1 MSSRAAFVAFV
12 ALTAVATTTAAAQT
26 AVASAQNPTRASQP
40 IVWSGLYSISAD
52 GKTKGSAVQTGEYV
66 GADLGGS
73 VYLSPCATMGAASGG
88 HQVSAFATDV
98 WVMSGKVLELTDQHA
113 SVQVGFRRT
122 KRGGQDETSP
132 EQSVTLTLAR
142 GERHRLETI
151 TVPAAGSCEQRT
163 AALDV
168 VFGSRAE
175 LYGITDDAYARG
187 GSRSSATAGSG
198 YLQGSKQRS
207 GSVGGALAL
216 GASGVTSPA
225 GERLTA
231 ELWLVRSTPGQPDET
246 QHLASQ
252 LMPMPVAY
260 SFPPVTIQ
268 TAAGPITIKVEG
280 TIEAGLSPDGQR
292 RFHFAAG
299 RTVTASTSSRP
310 ARDVKPLVESSN
322 KVTFAM
328 PEGDEVLG
336 FEMPPLRTPDGTTLP
351 DRLSIRVRISRSP
364 GR

>member
-1 MSSRAAFVAFV
+1 MNSRTAFVGLI
-12 ALTAVATTTAAAQT
+12 ALTGLATTTAAAQT
-26 AVASAQNPTRASQP
+26 AVASAQNPIRASQP
-40 IVWSGLYSISAD
+40 IVSSGLYTISAD

-73 VYLSPCATMGAASGG
+73 VYLSPCATMGAAGNG

-98 WVMSGKVLELTDQHA
+98 WVMSGKVLELTDQYA

-132 EQSVTLTLAR
+132 QQSVTLTLAR

-151 TVPAAGSCEQRT
+151 TVPATGSCEQRS

-168 VFGSRAE
+168 VFASRTE
-175 LYGITDDAYARG
+175 LYGITDDAYVRG
-187 GSRSSATAGSG
+187 GSRGSSPTAGPGYVQGGTQRPGSG
-198 YLQGSKQRS
+198 
-207 GSVGGALAL
+207 GGAISV
-216 GASGVTSPA
+216 SGVTGA
-225 GERLTA
+225 ARERFTA
-231 ELWLVRSTPGQPDET
+231 DLWLVRSRPGQPEET

-252 LMPMPVAY
+252 LIPIPIGY

-268 TAAGPITIKVEG
+268 TAAGPIMIKVEG
-280 TIEAGLSPDGQR
+280 TLEAGLSPDGQR
-292 RFHFAAG
+292 RIHFSAG
-299 RTVTASTSSRP
+299 RTVTSSTSTRP
-310 ARDVKPLVESSN
+310 GRDSKPLVEASN
-322 KVTFAM
+322 KVTFGI
-328 PEGDEVLG
+328 PEGDEVLA

-364 GR
+364 AR